1 MHAKAYSQSQQP
13 TSPGHGQPLQQ
24 PGVYRTKT
32 CLKILNAFHEM
43 QDEQH
48 PGRWRPHGA
57 STKCHVREEPPYQ
70 PPYRSAHDTKFR
82 SFFQVCL
89 ASHKRPCK
97 ACVNKFGSRASFGTS
112 APLQGAIRQMFTG
125 WNFQGHMKRTRSDA
139 MTSLLTA
146 EGPIGQSLSA
156 PEARQ
161 LGVESD
167 FAVSGREPTDSQEEA
182 QDVPRAR

>member
-1 MHAKAYSQSQQP
+1 
-13 TSPGHGQPLQQ
+13 
-24 PGVYRTKT
+24 
-32 CLKILNAFHEM
+32 
-43 QDEQH
+43 
-48 PGRWRPHGA
+48 
-57 STKCHVREEPPYQ
+57 
-70 PPYRSAHDTKFR
+70 
-82 SFFQVCL
+82 
-89 ASHKRPCK
+89 
-97 ACVNKFGSRASFGTS
+97 
-112 APLQGAIRQMFTG
+112 MFIE

-167 FAVSGREPTDSQEEA
+167 FAVGGRQPTDSQEEA